1 MPDELAVIDIEMACK
16 EVREGL
22 RDLLEDVQIIGIDI
36 EELVSGNSPKIWEDY
51 EDLCSTRRDLAEKF
65 DRLRRK
71 LKIELN
77 F

>member
-1 MPDELAVIDIEMACK
+1 MPDELAIIDIEMACK

-22 RDLLEDVQIIGIDI
+22 RDLLEDIQIVGIDI
-36 EELVSGNSPKIWEDY
+36 EELVSGNSTNIWQDY
-51 EDLCSTRRDLAEKF
+51 EDLCSTRRDVAEKF

-71 LKIELN
+71 LKIELG